1 MSLVISEMW
10 QERQSYRQ
18 KNDSGACSKL
28 LSETRDTF
36 STLVPSGGEMTKEP
50 LYVFSVFFRNAER
63 EHSPFM
69 SFLERKWS
77 ENNSIA

>member
-1 MSLVISEMW
+1 MSLVIREMW

-28 LSETRDTF
+28 LSETRETF

-63 EHSPFM
+63 GTLTIHVISGKEV
-69 SFLERKWS
+69 ERK
-77 ENNSIA
+77 

>member
-63 EHSPFM
+63 GTLTIHVISGKEV
-69 SFLERKWS
+69 ERK
-77 ENNSIA
+77 